1 MLEEY
6 SKMCG
11 IVGYLGPL
19 KAAPVLLSELKCLE
33 YRGYDSAGVAIIEDG
48 KLCVMKAAG
57 KLSNLEALLDKQGPK
72 AMVGIG
78 HTRWATHGIPNDTN
92 AHPHIDKTGKIAVV
106 HNGIIEN
113 FEELK
118 EELISLGYAFNSDT
132 DSETIA
138 HLISYELTKGGEML
152 DVIRRSLARLVGAY
166 ALGIVSQE
174 HPDRIYAV
182 NHHYSLSVGLGQDE
196 SFLASDS
203 MAVRQYTNRVVRL
216 EQSEI
221 AEITTK
227 GVRLFTFDGTEVKRS
242 PIAMDS
248 SPYVIDKCGHKHF
261 LLKEIHEQPL
271 VLRQT
276 LTKYLRHPNHPID
289 FTVGNFDPDLDKPKD
304 QRKASDG
311 TAYGVQLTDEEIK
324 GLNYINI
331 FACGTAYH
339 ASMVGKLLIEELVGI
354 PVAVDIASE
363 IRGRKVLVT
372 ESTLAIAVSQSGETA
387 DTLFALKEAKARGAY
402 TMGIT
407 NRADSHL
414 GQITPNLIVTE
425 CGIEVSVAATKTY
438 LAQLASFY
446 LLAIYLGEKRGTIA
460 PERARALKMSL
471 NGVPTILEQILAREE
486 QYKETSIKYADA
498 HDVVFIGRGLNFPT
512 ALEGALKLKEL
523 SYIHASGYAAGE
535 LKHGPIAVL
544 DQNVPVITILVPG
557 AVYEKTLSNAQEARA
572 RAAKMLV
579 VAVDGDE
586 QAHKIF
592 DAVLS
597 IPPVDELLSPLTTI
611 VPLQLLSYFISDY
624 LGKDVDQPRNL
635 AKSVTV
641 E

>member
-1 MLEEY
+1 
-6 SKMCG
+6 MCG

-19 KAAPVLLSELKCLE
+19 NATPVLLSELRCLE
-33 YRGYDSAGVAIIEDG
+33 YRGYDSAGVAVIEDG
-48 KLCVMKAAG
+48 RLCVMKAAG
-57 KLSNLEALLDKQGPK
+57 KLSNLEALLSTKRQTAK
-72 AMVGIG
+72 VGIG
-78 HTRWATHGIPNDTN
+78 HTRWATHGVPNDQN
-92 AHPHIDKTGKIAVV
+92 AHPHIDSTGKIAVV

-113 FEELK
+113 FEDLK
-118 EELISLGYAFNSDT
+118 AELIELGYAFNSDT
-132 DSETIA
+132 DSEVIA
-138 HLISYELTKGGEML
+138 HLISYELSQGGEML
-152 DVIRRSLARLVGAY
+152 DVIRRALKRLVGAY

-182 NHHYSLSVGLGQDE
+182 NHHYSLSVGLGDNE

-203 MAVRQYTNRVVRL
+203 MAVRQYTNRVVKL

-221 AEITTK
+221 AEITTT
-227 GVRLFTFDGTEVKRS
+227 GVRLFTFEGVEVKRS
-242 PIAMDS
+242 PIALDS
-248 SPYVIDKCGHKHF
+248 SPYIIDKCGHKHF
-261 LLKEIHEQPL
+261 LHKEIHEQPL

-289 FTVGNFDPDLDKPKD
+289 FSVGNFDPE
-304 QRKASDG
+304 STDG
-311 TAYGVQLTDEEIK
+311 TAYGVHLTDEEIK
-324 GLNYINI
+324 GLTHINI

-339 ASMVGKLLIEELVGI
+339 ASMVGKLLLEELVGI

-363 IRGRKVLVT
+363 TRGRRLLVN

-387 DTLFALKEAKARGAY
+387 DTLAALKEAKAKGAY

-414 GQITPNLIVTE
+414 SQITPNLIVTE

-438 LAQLASFY
+438 VAQLASFY
-446 LLAIYLGEKRGTIA
+446 LLALYLAEKRGSIA
-460 PERARALKMSL
+460 PERAKALKMQL
-471 NGVPTILEQILAREE
+471 NSVPTMLEQILAREE
-486 QYKETSIKYADA
+486 TIKETSIKYAEA

-572 RAAKMLV
+572 RKAKMIV

-586 QAHKIF
+586 QAIKTF
-592 DAVLS
+592 DSVLS
-597 IPPVDELLSPLTTI
+597 IPPVDELISPLTTI